1 MMSETTKPKK
11 AKKTRGPEPERLK
24 VKGDWKDAVK
34 KSFDKQIVKR
44 TEK

>member
-1 MMSETTKPKK
+1 MMSEAKPKK
-11 AKKTRGPEPERLK
+11 VKKTRGPEPERLK

-44 TEK
+44 PEK